1 MNNWGEKA
9 VAEAKTWLNTP
20 YHHMGKIKGVGVDCG
35 QFLIAVFENIGYL
48 QKGEIQPG
56 YYPPD
61 WHLHRDEERYLGW
74 VKSRCREV
82 PEAQPGDIA
91 IFRFG
96 RCVSHGGIV
105 LLWPQ
110 IIHAYLDYG
119 VLISSVDE
127 PLLTDK
133 CGQSRLAGIYRPRDL
148 TE

>member
-1 MNNWGEKA
+1 MMNANWGIKA

-20 YHHMGKIKGVGVDCG
+20 YHHMGRIKGVGVDCG

-48 QKGEIQPG
+48 QKGEMQPG

-82 PEAQPGDIA
+82 NDHQPGDIA
-91 IFRFG
+91 LFRFG

-105 LLWPQ
+105 LLWPR
-110 IIHAYLDYG
+110 IVHAYLDYG
-119 VLISSVDE
+119 VIISSVEE

-133 CGQSRLAGIYRPRDL
+133 RGKPRLAGIYRP
-148 TE
+148 T

>member
-1 MNNWGEKA
+1 MTLDDKT

-35 QFLIAVFENIGYL
+35 QFLIAVFENIGHL
-48 QKGEIQPG
+48 KPGEVNPG

-74 VKSRCREV
+74 IKSRCRKV
-82 PEAQPGDIA
+82 TEAEPGDIA
-91 IFRFG
+91 LFKFG

-105 LLWPQ
+105 IAWPR

-119 VLISSVDE
+119 VIISSIDE
-127 PLLTDK
+127 PLLTDGK
-133 CGQSRLAGIYRPRDL
+133 GRSRLEGIYRPEVKHGR
-148 TE
+148 